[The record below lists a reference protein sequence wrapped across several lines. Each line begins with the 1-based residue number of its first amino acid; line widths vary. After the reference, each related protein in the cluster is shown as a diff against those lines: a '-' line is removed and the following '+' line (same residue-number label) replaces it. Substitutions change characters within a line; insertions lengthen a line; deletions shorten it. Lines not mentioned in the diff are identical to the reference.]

1 MSVQSAIETKLQEA
15 LAPQHLEV
23 VNESHMHNVPPG
35 SETHFKVYVVS
46 DQFEGQKRVGRQ
58 RTINRVLAEELANG
72 VHALSM
78 HTLTPAEWEER
89 DKETLASP
97 KCLGGM
103 GK

>member
-1 MSVQSAIETKLQEA
+1 MSVEDTIEHKLRQE

-23 VNESHMHNVPPG
+23 LNESHMHNVPPG

-46 DQFEGQKRVGRQ
+46 EAFEGHQRVGRQ
-58 RTINRVLAEELANG
+58 RTINRILAEELASG

-78 HTLTPAEWEER
+78 HTLTPAEWE
-89 DKETLASP
+89 DKDRETLASP

>member
-1 MSVQSAIETKLQEA
+1 MSVQETIEHKLRQE
-15 LAPQHLEV
+15 LTPLHLEV
-23 VNESHMHNVPPG
+23 LNESHMHNVPPG

-46 DQFEGQKRVGRQ
+46 EAFEGQKRVGRQ
-58 RTINRVLAEELANG
+58 RTLNRVLAEELANG

-78 HTLTPAEWEER
+78 HTLTPQEWEEQDR
-89 DKETLASP
+89 ETLASP

>member
-1 MSVQSAIETKLQEA
+1 MSVQETIEHKLRQE
-15 LAPQHLEV
+15 LAPLHLEV
-23 VNESHMHNVPPG
+23 LNESHMHNVPPG

-46 DQFEGQKRVGRQ
+46 EAFEGQKRVGRQ
-58 RTINRVLAEELANG
+58 RTLNRVLAEELANG

-78 HTLTPAEWEER
+78 HTLTPQEWEAQDR
-89 DKETLASP
+89 ETLASP